1 MEAANLQKLFATC
14 DVNQSGKIEFEDF
27 AVVCEELNV
36 PEAEVHTLFGKF
48 EADEE
53 GCIDYSRFSCRFRE
67 VFQASL
73 GPAADT
79 NMDFA
84 TRLDA
89 ESVLSDSLREQLA
102 DLYQTIQAC
111 ANTLVLQ
118 QYEQVVRSLV
128 SQSLANRLESEQL
141 ESVLKR
147 SEEMNNSRVSEMEDD
162 VQQQLA
168 SIEEKVRAEERKK
181 MEEVLSTMQRKHE
194 NQIADLKDTVDR
206 LLKSQADTRRARSKE
221 EELKAKKQIDDI
233 EQENK
238 VLESSLVEA
247 QTDIAVLHSELD
259 KLKNMYADE
268 RAQHERETNDLKK
281 MVLEYQSYA
290 TQVQILQDM
299 NQQLYDSNDGLRTAL
314 ASETVAAKRQKYLCP
329 INENNALRIKPIRQ
343 STLKQD
349 RSDTESTVS
358 NVSVWID
365 NYRDSG
371 LFLPMDTT
379 ESSASDF
386 ETDDGRGSSETIHYS
401 YSCVPSDNELL
412 DAKSEA
418 ALSEAPSGVSS
429 MASSIRKLLPAFG
442 TEMDGAEMSEADD
455 LAPMYRLVLAGDSGA
470 GKSSFLMRLAHNQF
484 RPDIQSTL
492 GVDFK
497 CKKMLVDGEKTNL
510 QIWDTAGQEKFRSI
524 AVSYFRKAHGVL
536 LLYDVTSES
545 SFLNIR
551 YWLDQIQGQDEE
563 KVPVCIIGNKVDL
576 RESMPQ
582 KRCVSNLHGEKLATT
597 YGALFCE
604 ASAKDG
610 TNVVEAVLHLAREV
624 KKNVKVAPRPS
635 SHVDINMEK
644 VKKTFG
650 KCCRL

>member
-1 MEAANLQKLFATC
+1 MEAANLQKLFSAC

-27 AVVCEELNV
+27 AEVCEELNV
-36 PEAEVHTLFGKF
+36 PEAEVRTLFGKF

-67 VFQASL
+67 VFQAS
-73 GPAADT
+73 PAHAANT
-79 NMDFA
+79 SMDFA
-84 TRLDA
+84 NRFDA
-89 ESVLSDSLREQLA
+89 ESVLSDNLREQLA
-102 DLYQTIQAC
+102 DLHQTIQAC
-111 ANTLVLQ
+111 ANTLVMQ

-141 ESVLKR
+141 ESVLRR

-162 VQQQLA
+162 MQQQLA

-181 MEEVLSTMQRKHE
+181 MEEVLLTMQRKHE

-206 LLKSQADTRRARSKE
+206 LLKGQGDTRRTRSKE
-221 EELKAKKQIDDI
+221 EELKMKKQIEAI
-233 EQENK
+233 GQENK
-238 VLESSLVEA
+238 VLKSSLVEA

-299 NQQLYDSNDGLRTAL
+299 NQKLYDSNDGLRTAL

-329 INENNALRIKPIRQ
+329 KNENNARRMKPIRQ

-349 RSDTESTVS
+349 RSDTESTIS

-379 ESSASDF
+379 ESSASDV
-386 ETDDGRGSSETIHYS
+386 ETDDGRGSSETVHYS

-418 ALSEAPSGVSS
+418 ALSVAPSGVSS
-429 MASSIRKLLPAFG
+429 TGSSMRKLLPAFG
-442 TEMDGAEMSEADD
+442 TEMEGAELSLA
-455 LAPMYRLVLAGDSGA
+455 APMYHLVLVGDSGA
-470 GKSSFLMRLAHNQF
+470 GKSSFLLRLAHNQF
-484 RPDIQSTL
+484 QPDIQSTV
-492 GVDFK
+492 GVDYK
-497 CKKMLVDGEKTNL
+497 VKKMLVDGEKTKL

-524 AVSYFRKAHGVL
+524 SMTYFRKAQGVL

-582 KRCVSNLHGEKLATT
+582 KRFVTSSQGEKLATT

-635 SHVDINMEK
+635 SQVDINVEK